1 MICEKCGKKINKT
14 DKFCSNCGTK
24 LNPQHT
30 KEFLGRN
37 QTISDIEVRDGVI
50 FLEIY
55 NSRSNSGFI
64 THKEVGIQKKEEIK
78 KWITKTSNPSK
89 IPILLEKLGIEK
101 EENGD
106 FMEEIQKVA
115 TIIGDRIM
123 CNNSINTNI
132 VKTILYENN
141 IEYRE
146 EKVNNTTIIYL

>member
-1 MICEKCGKKINKT
+1 M
-14 DKFCSNCGTK
+14 KFCQKCNEKVTKSMRFCPNCGEK

-30 KEFLGRN
+30 KKFLSKN
-37 QTISDIEVRDGVI
+37 QKISDISVTNDVI
-50 FLEIY
+50 DITIY
-55 NSRSNSGFI
+55 TNKGNCGYE
-64 THKEVGIQKKEEIK
+64 THRKVGIAKKEEIK
-78 KWITKTSNPSK
+78 EWITKTSNPSK

-101 EENGD
+101 EESD
-106 FMEEIQKVA
+106 FMEEVQKVA

-141 IEYRE
+141 VEYKE

>member
-1 MICEKCGKKINKT
+1 MICPNCNKKVNKT
-14 DKFCSNCGTK
+14 MKFCPNCGTK

-30 KEFLGRN
+30 KEFLNRN
-37 QTISDIEVRDGVI
+37 QAISDIEVRDGVI

-55 NSRSNSGFI
+55 NSRSNSGFL
-64 THKEVGIQKKEEIK
+64 THKELGIQKKEEVK
-78 KWITKTSNPSK
+78 EWITKTSNPSK

-101 EENGD
+101 EESGD

-115 TIIGDRIM
+115 TIIGNRVM
-123 CNNSINTNI
+123 CNSTNTNI

-141 IEYRE
+141 IEYKE

>member
-1 MICEKCGKKINKT
+1 MLCKECGKKVRKT
-14 DKFCSNCGTK
+14 DRFCMNCGAK

-30 KEFLGRN
+30 KEFLDKN

-55 NSRSNSGFI
+55 NSRSDSGFL
-64 THKEVGIQKKEEIK
+64 THKELGIQKKEEIK
-78 KWITKTSNPSK
+78 EWITKTSNPSK

-101 EENGD
+101 ESGD

-123 CNNSINTNI
+123 CNSTNINI

-141 IEYRE
+141 IEYKE

>member
-1 MICEKCGKKINKT
+1 MFCKKCNQKVSKT
-14 DKFCSNCGTK
+14 MKFCPNCGEK

-55 NSRSNSGFI
+55 NSRSNSGFL
-64 THKEVGIQKKEEIK
+64 THKEVGIQKKEEVK
-78 KWITKTSNPSK
+78 EWITKTSNPSK

-106 FMEEIQKVA
+106 FMEEIQKVT

-123 CNNSINTNI
+123 CNSKNINI
-132 VKTILYENN
+132 VKAILYENN
-141 IEYRE
+141 VEYKE
-146 EKVNNTTIIYL
+146 EKVNDITIIYL

>member
-1 MICEKCGKKINKT
+1 MICKKCGKEVKKT
-14 DKFCSNCGTK
+14 DKFCMNCGAK

-30 KEFLGRN
+30 KELLDKN

-55 NSRSNSGFI
+55 NSRSNSGFL
-64 THKEVGIQKKEEIK
+64 THKELGIQKKEEVK

-101 EENGD
+101 EESSD
-106 FMEEIQKVA
+106 FMEEIQKIT

-123 CNNSINTNI
+123 CNSTNVNI
-132 VKTILYENN
+132 VKTILYKND
-141 IEYRE
+141 IEYKE
-146 EKVNNTTIIYL
+146 EKVNDITIIYL

>member
-1 MICEKCGKKINKT
+1 MICEKCGNKISKT
-14 DKFCSNCGTK
+14 MKFCPSCGEK

-30 KEFLGRN
+30 KKFLNKN
-37 QTISDIEVRDGVI
+37 QKINDINVI
-50 FLEIY
+50 NDVIDITIY
-55 NSRSNSGFI
+55 NYDSNSGYE
-64 THKEVGIQKKEEIK
+64 THRKVGIAKKEEVK
-78 KWITKTSNPSK
+78 EWITKTSNPNI
-89 IPILLEKLGIEK
+89 IPFLLEKLGIEK
-101 EENGD
+101 EESGD

>member
-1 MICEKCGKKINKT
+1 M
-14 DKFCSNCGTK
+14 KFCPNCGEK

-50 FLEIY
+50 FIEIY
-55 NSRSNSGFI
+55 NSRSNSGFL

-78 KWITKTSNPSK
+78 EWITKTSNPSK

-101 EENGD
+101 EESGD
-106 FMEEIQKVA
+106 FMEEIQKVT

-123 CNNSINTNI
+123 CNSTNVNI
-132 VKTILYENN
+132 VKAILYEND
-141 IEYRE
+141 IEYKE
-146 EKVNNTTIIYL
+146 EKVNDITIIYL

>member
-14 DKFCSNCGTK
+14 DKFCSNCGNK

-30 KEFLGRN
+30 KEFLNKN
-37 QTISDIEVRDGVI
+37 QSISDIEVRDGVI
-50 FLEIY
+50 FIEIY
-55 NSRSNSGFI
+55 NSRSDSGFL
-64 THKEVGIQKKEEIK
+64 THKELGIQKREEVKE
-78 KWITKTSNPSK
+78 WITKTSNPSK

-101 EENGD
+101 EEND
-106 FMEEIQKVA
+106 FMEEVQKVA

-141 IEYRE
+141 IEYKE
-146 EKVNNTTIIYL
+146 AKVNNTTIIYL